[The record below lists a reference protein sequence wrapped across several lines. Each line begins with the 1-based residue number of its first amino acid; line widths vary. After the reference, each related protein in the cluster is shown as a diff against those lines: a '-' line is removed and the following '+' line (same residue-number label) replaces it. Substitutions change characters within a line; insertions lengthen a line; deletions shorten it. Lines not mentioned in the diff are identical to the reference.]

1 LFNHPPIPASTTK
14 PAYRQAVIEEPTV
27 RSDGPANAADGSA
40 EGGDSGQRGSSE
52 DVEDVSFV
60 LPPAD
65 SSDRGSSPQEAELAQ
80 RTSDDAVTRRS
91 GETSSPKKHLDTR
104 NERPKPQQPAGHA
117 RGRAP
122 PNASI
127 VPGISEKE
135 LKAITDLNTAKNEV
149 RQFAMDRQ
157 IVRVPGPRPPSPD
170 SKLRTSIDREDD
182 ERRNSRDGRAKRR
195 AGEEEPVE
203 RPVVERIIRKQGP
216 GEDQDYETPARPLK
230 KQKTANDD
238 DERFVRW
245 DRALVVIRDDG
256 RRISPSPSGDPPNG
270 NKSCMK
276 DHQVS
281 PCRSSRADHLS
292 SIWITTAMSS
302 RGQDRPS
309 RSSCQRS
316 PSRRCSTK
324 ARTRRRLCSRRRG
337 RGPRS
342 EGRNRHCSLEDMHS
356 GWDRHTACDT
366 RL

>member
-1 LFNHPPIPASTTK
+1 MFSHPPIPVSTIE
-14 PAYRQAVIEEPTV
+14 PSYRQAVVEVPTV
-27 RSDGPANAADGSA
+27 QSDGPASAANGSTK
-40 EGGDSGQRGSSE
+40 EGGASGQRGSSE

-60 LPPAD
+60 LPPAV
-65 SSDRGSSPQEAELAQ
+65 SSDRGSSPQEAEELAQ
-80 RTSDDAVTRRS
+80 PTSDDVVTRHRS
-91 GETSSPKKHLDTR
+91 ETSSPSKQPDTL
-104 NERPKPQQPAGHA
+104 NERPKRAVRPTKLQPAAQA

-182 ERRNSRDGRAKRR
+182 EKRNSRDGRARRR

-230 KQKTANDD
+230 KQRTAHAEEC

-245 DRALVVIRDDG
+245 DRGLVVIRDDG
-256 RRISPSPSGDPPNG
+256 RRVSPSPSGDPPNG

-281 PCRSSRADHLS
+281 PSQSSHADILS

-302 RGQDRPS
+302 RGQDRLS

-316 PSRRCSTK
+316 PSRRCSMK
-324 ARTRRRLCSRRRG
+324 GRTRRRLCSHRRG
-337 RGPRS
+337 RGPRRS
-342 EGRNRHCSLEDMHS
+342 EEARWIL
-356 GWDRHTACDT
+356 
-366 RL
+366 